1 MRTIEIQGQ
10 EHASAHDAL
19 VELNFS
25 GDRAI
30 SVAGRYFT
38 VSGAELRRLEAAGI
52 QPTTWHD
59 VEYRGEFRIVSV
71 PGKH

>member
-10 EHASAHDAL
+10 EHPSVHDAI

-25 GDRAI
+25 GDHAI
-30 SVAGRYFT
+30 SIGGRYFT
-38 VSGAELRRLEAAGI
+38 VSDAEYRRLQDEGI

-59 VEYRGEFRIVSV
+59 VEHRGEFRTVSV
-71 PGKH
+71 PGNV